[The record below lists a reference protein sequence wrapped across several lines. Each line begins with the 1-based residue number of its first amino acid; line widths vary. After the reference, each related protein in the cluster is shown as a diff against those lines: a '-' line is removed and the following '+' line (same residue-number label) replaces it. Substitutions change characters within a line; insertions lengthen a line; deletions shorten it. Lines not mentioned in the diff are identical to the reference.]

1 MRQVAVERKALEMST
16 PAQVQLPGQS
26 DTLDF
31 QRFTLWAAVKI
42 LTFAAVWQNLD
53 GPPDS
58 C

>member
-1 MRQVAVERKALEMST
+1 VRQLAEERKALEMST
-16 PAQVQLPGQS
+16 PPKLQLRSQS
-26 DTLDF
+26 DTSDF
-31 QRFTLWAAVKI
+31 QRFTLSAPVKI